1 MYVNQA
7 TVCVFESFV
16 HRANTYAVLKRSSR
30 KPPYS
35 HTFVR
40 YRQAKKKDRQPL

>member
-35 HTFVR
+35 HTFVVQ
-40 YRQAKKKDRQPL
+40 QAKKKTTTFIN